1 MNYRDVD
8 PKVKR
13 FFPWALFLALAALLA
28 YGATKVHAEE
38 DVWACYNSQ
47 RYQAMSSGW
56 PQCNELK
63 KSYICGR
70 VQQYL
75 QSHTVEQSREEAK
88 KQNVPAWL
96 VAKMERCV

>member
-13 FFPWALFLALAALLA
+13 FFPWALFLALAALLVFA
-28 YGATKVHAEE
+28 STKVRAEE

-56 PQCNELK
+56 PQCNEL
-63 KSYICGR
+63 STLCSR

-75 QSHTVEQSREEAK
+75 GSHTVEEGRAEAK
-88 KQNVPAWL
+88 KLNAPDWL
-96 VAKMERCV
+96 VRRAERCIHK